1 MAGKETRSHL
11 REMTHSMERS
21 EIEMRNAVF
30 RAIVTVSPQR
40 IEKRGRRQVLST
52 AALLDRILYVC
63 KTGCPWRSLEVQG
76 ASPKT
81 VYHHFN
87 RWSKRRV
94 FERAFSDVRSLYLL
108 LPRRPLIADCS
119 FVKNVYGRDVV
130 GRNPTDRGRR
140 ATKVSLLADTRG
152 RLCRRASTQ
161 ETGLIARRC
170 TISSTQGICPG
181 ICPAEV
187 QMGPLRRHEEL
198 LADKGYDSSLCRSAC
213 AAHQLKPLIPRRGTR
228 GDRSQNSLRV
238 RVEHVFGQLDRCRRI
253 ILRYEARM
261 PSFRSFHAL
270 ACAKLISQI
279 MWSPSRPHLLP

>member
-1 MAGKETRSHL
+1 
-11 REMTHSMERS
+11 MERS
-21 EIEMRNAVF
+21 EVEMRNAVL
-30 RAIVTVSPQR
+30 RAIVTASPQR
-40 IEKRGRRQVLST
+40 IEKRGRRQILST
-52 AALLDRILYVC
+52 AALLDRIFFVC

-94 FERAFSDVRSLYLL
+94 FERAFSDLRSLYLL
-108 LPRRPLIADCS
+108 LPRRPLIVDCS

-152 RLCRRASTQ
+152 APLHMCFHAGNRADCQT
-161 ETGLIARRC
+161 LHHLLNA
-170 TISSTQGICPG
+170 
-181 ICPAEV
+181 AAV
-187 QMGPLRRHEEL
+187 QMGPLRHHEEL

-213 AAHQLKPLIPRRGTR
+213 VAHQLTPLIPNRGTR

-261 PSFRSFHAL
+261 PSSRSSHAL
-270 ACAKLISQI
+270 ACSKLISQI